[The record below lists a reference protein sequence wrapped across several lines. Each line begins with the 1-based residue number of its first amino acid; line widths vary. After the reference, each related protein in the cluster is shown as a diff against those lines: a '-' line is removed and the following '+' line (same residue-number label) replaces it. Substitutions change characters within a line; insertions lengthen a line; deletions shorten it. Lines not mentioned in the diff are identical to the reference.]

1 MCKSRDNCNYHRM
14 ANSMESSFCKNSKIC
29 LLEKLKPE
37 RCIERTNGNVTK
49 PNTTKPVTEPV
60 TEPIKDPGTDP
71 VTDPVTAPVTDSV
84 TDPVTDP
91 VTYPVT
97 DPVTDPVTEP
107 NGNFTLPAGND
118 TESNGNIAEP
128 DVNGKPSCG
137 DILNV
142 FLVHLLCMWIF
153 YLAYF

>member
-1 MCKSRDNCNYHRM
+1 MCKSRDNCNYFRM
-14 ANSMESSFCKNSKIC
+14 ANSMESSFCKNHKIC
-29 LLEKLKPE
+29 LLETLKPE

-60 TEPIKDPGTDP
+60 TDP
-71 VTDPVTAPVTDSV
+71 VTDPVI
-84 TDPVTDP
+84 
-91 VTYPVT
+91 
-97 DPVTDPVTEP
+97 DPVTEP

-118 TESNGNIAEP
+118 TESNGNITEP
-128 DVNGKPSCG
+128 EVNGKPSCG

-153 YLAYF
+153 CFAYF